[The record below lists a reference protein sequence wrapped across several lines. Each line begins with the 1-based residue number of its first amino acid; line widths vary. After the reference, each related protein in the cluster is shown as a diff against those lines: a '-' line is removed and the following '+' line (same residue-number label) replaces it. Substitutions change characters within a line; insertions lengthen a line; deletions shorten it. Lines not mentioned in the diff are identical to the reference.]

1 MYKRISNEANGV
13 KYRDV
18 RVEPNNKTNYLEV
31 ELMNYDLEQVLNA
44 IKHVFNIDL
53 AVIKKEGATNES

>member
-18 RVEPNNKTNYLEV
+18 RVEPVTTNYLEV
-31 ELMNYDLEQVLNA
+31 ELMNYDLKQVLNA